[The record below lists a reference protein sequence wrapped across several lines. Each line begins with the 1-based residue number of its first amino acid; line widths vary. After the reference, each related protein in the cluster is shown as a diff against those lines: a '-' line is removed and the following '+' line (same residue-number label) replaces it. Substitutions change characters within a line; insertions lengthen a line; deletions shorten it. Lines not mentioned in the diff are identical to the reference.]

1 MKGLI
6 AGLVAFGAYGIVQ
19 ACVFHFMQVSRR
31 ALMLVLL
38 WIACLPLYWW
48 LFRALPDD
56 RAVWLAAFAAPAD
69 PVTFLSGGLVYF
81 FLFVA
86 YVNVFY
92 TAESSVSV
100 RTMIELDSEPER
112 GLTLSELTRR
122 YRYDW
127 MLERRLRRL
136 VHAGYLIEENGWYRT
151 TVRGRVAAVALSWFK
166 RLLRLGPG
174 G

>member
-6 AGLVAFGAYGIVQ
+6 AGLVAFGAYSIIQ
-19 ACVFHFMQVSRR
+19 TCVFHFITISRR

-38 WIACLPLYWW
+38 WIACLPFYWW
-48 LFRALPDD
+48 LFQAQPDD
-56 RAVWLAAFAAPAD
+56 RDVWPAAFSAPAD
-69 PVTFLSGGLVYF
+69 AVTFLSGGLVYF
-81 FLFVA
+81 FLFVVYA
-86 YVNVFY
+86 NVFY

-100 RTMIELDSEPER
+100 RTMIELNAEPQR
-112 GLTLSELTRR
+112 GLTLAELTAR

-127 MLERRLRRL
+127 MLGRRLRRL
-136 VHAGYLIEENGWYRT
+136 VHAGYLTEENGWYRT
-151 TVRGRVAAVALSWFK
+151 TARGYVVASVFSWFK